1 MLNPEEF
8 EETMLEISRT
18 FMPFGKYGPQNYPPS
33 GVPIYDLPFE
43 YLDWFQY
50 NGGLPKGPLGEL
62 LEIVYHI
69 KKDGSDEAFSH
80 FRKMNGGRTRLRKK
94 IDKPSF

>member
-1 MLNPEEF
+1 MLDPEEF

-43 YLDWFQY
+43 YLDNPFQY
-50 NGGLPKGPLGEL
+50 GHNSG
-62 LEIVYHI
+62 
-69 KKDGSDEAFSH
+69 
-80 FRKMNGGRTRLRKK
+80 
-94 IDKPSF
+94 

>member
-1 MLNPEEF
+1 MLDPEEF
-8 EETMLEISRT
+8 EETMMEISQT
-18 FMPFGKYGPQNYPPS
+18 FMPFGKYGPDNYPPR

-50 NGGLPKGPLGEL
+50 NGGLPKGQLGEL
-62 LEIVYHI
+62 LEIVYHN

-80 FRKMNGGRTRLRKK
+80 FRKLNGGRTRLRKK
-94 IDKPSF
+94 IDKPTI